1 MTIWY
6 EQAEK
11 RLKDGYDKINGW
23 KEREM
28 KSAVRDA
35 LLEFCRQNEEFAQ
48 AVAQGGSF
56 PDCMAAVA
64 KGVGSSLSD
73 LEAYRRAASFY
84 FDGAQIDFSMTVR
97 LEPADTAQDQG
108 GGIVLDLSDFF

>member
-1 MTIWY
+1 MNTWC
-6 EQAEK
+6 ERAET
-11 RLKDGYDKINGW
+11 RLKEEYDKVKGQ
-23 KEREM
+23 KESAM

-73 LEAYRRAASFY
+73 LEAYRRAAAFY
-84 FDGAQIDFSMTVR
+84 FDGARVNFTMTIQ
-97 LEPADTAQDQG
+97 LEPEEPEGDQK
-108 GGIVLDLSDFF
+108 GILLDLTDFF

>member
-1 MTIWY
+1 MTTWY

-11 RLKDGYDKINGW
+11 RLKDEYDKVKGQ
-23 KEREM
+23 KEGAM

-56 PDCMAAVA
+56 PDCMAAVPRGWA
-64 KGVGSSLSD
+64 APSPIWRPTAGRRPSISTGPGSTS
-73 LEAYRRAASFY
+73 
-84 FDGAQIDFSMTVR
+84 
-97 LEPADTAQDQG
+97 P
-108 GGIVLDLSDFF
+108 

>member
-1 MTIWY
+1 MSSWY
-6 EQAEK
+6 EQAAE
-11 RLKDGYDKINGW
+11 RLENETGQVKGS
-23 KEREM
+23 KETIMRD
-28 KSAVRDA
+28 AVREA

-64 KGVGSSLSD
+64 KGVGSSISD
-73 LEAYRRAASFY
+73 LEAYRRAVSFY
-84 FDGAQIDFSMTVR
+84 FDGARIDFSMTVR